1 MRVFNLKGS
10 SAAVFIVQKF
20 PSNPMQELPQYQVL
34 RKYAQQARIFENYPE
49 EILGKKSKESCCE
62 GGHMIN

>member
-1 MRVFNLKGS
+1 LKGS

-34 RKYAQQARIFENYPE
+34 RKYAQRARIFENYPE
-49 EILGKKSKESCCE
+49 EILEKFKRKLL
-62 GGHMIN
+62 